1 MEAGSYL
8 LNYAGCS
15 QCKALGVIAV
25 TNRVN
30 HKNEEEEEEEE
41 EMITYERMFQLL
53 HCKAT
58 SHALVTTDECPEC
71 GHTIA
76 KHKYTFTADNE
87 FQVCMFM

>member
-1 MEAGSYL
+1 M
-8 LNYAGCS
+8 
-15 QCKALGVIAV
+15 

-41 EMITYERMFQLL
+41 EEMITYERTLFQLL

-58 SHALVTTDECPEC
+58 SHALVTTDKCPEC

-76 KHKYTFTADNE
+76 KHKYTFTADDE